1 MAEQIGTIKEL
12 KAIESGTS
20 KAGKNWQKRTVLIG
34 FTTGSGQ
41 YTKDVVAPFT
51 FFGKVV
57 DETGKYVE
65 GEQVKVVYE
74 IDSREYNGRYY
85 IDLAAYKIELIG
97 EKKSSVANAPTRT
110 QSAAEPLP
118 DDSQPL
124 PF

>member
-12 KAIESGTS
+12 KTLESGTS
-20 KAGKNWQKRTVLIG
+20 KGGKDWQKRTALIG
-34 FTTGSGQ
+34 YVNGSGQ
-41 YTKDVVAPFT
+41 YAKDVVAPFT
-51 FFGKVV
+51 FFGKIVA
-57 DETGKYVE
+57 ETEKYVE
-65 GEQVKVVYE
+65 GEEVKITYNIE
-74 IDSREYNGRYY
+74 SREYNGKYY
-85 IDLAAYKIELIG
+85 IDLSAYKIELIG